1 MKLQNYKPK
10 KVKMYRAKYRDDI
23 QEVVFNPKK
32 IPGLNEPQINNSISI
47 Q

>member
-1 MKLQNYKPK
+1 MSQQK
-10 KVKMYRAKYRDDI
+10 KAKIKMYKADYRKDI
-23 QEVVFNPKK
+23 QPVVFDPKK

>member
-1 MKLQNYKPK
+1 MKWQKKTSIKTYKAE
-10 KVKMYRAKYRDDI
+10 YRKDI
-23 QEVVFNPKK
+23 QPVVFEPKK